1 MNIIQ
6 MKKLSTF
13 IILFLF
19 SSIVFAQIN
28 QEKIDKTL
36 LSKGIDLKANGYIIT
51 SQYTSK
57 NNGVTHVYLR
67 QTVNE
72 IEIFN
77 ANSALHFDKNG
88 NVISFNN
95 SFINNAA
102 GILVDSKNAI
112 DYTQAVSTVATQLG
126 KTVVFSLAKVV
137 NVYNEYVVM
146 DKRASSKEIKSKIYY
161 LLKDNQ
167 LLKVWNVE
175 FYNDQTG
182 DWWNKR
188 VDINTG
194 KIIDENNW
202 KTECDTKKISRKVKK
217 KDSFYFTFP
226 DNESLGKKG
235 NGSYHVYAF
244 PHESPSFGNRTLVNN
259 PANDKASPY
268 GWHDVNGIAGAEYTI
283 TRGNNVFAKED
294 TLDQDS
300 SNGFAPNGGA
310 NLEFD
315 FPVNPANYPTKY
327 VSAAITNLFYW
338 NNIVHD
344 VFYNYGFDE
353 DAGNFQQ
360 KNYQN
365 GIGDDDHVFADA
377 QDGSGTNN
385 ANFSTPPD
393 GYNPRMQMFIWQA
406 GSSNKVFNIISPDS
420 LKGQYLSATGSF
432 GPILNAT
439 GINGDLVIGLDNSTS
454 PNLCCSTIVNNITNK
469 IALIDRGDCFFVNK
483 VYNAQLAGAKAAIII
498 NNIPGA
504 PFSMGSGG
512 NGLDKLITIPSV
524 MISQAF
530 GEQLKNNLNNNVTIN
545 VTLVDSSGGPKY
557 YDSDFDNGVII
568 HEYTHGLSNRL
579 TGGPDNTSCLSNGEQ
594 GGEGWSDFFAL
605 ALTAKATDKPQLGRG
620 IGTYLIGEDT
630 TGTGIRDFPYSRNMS
645 VNPTTYNSI
654 KTNSEVHFVGFVW
667 CTVLYDIFWD
677 LVDKYGFSND
687 IYNGKLGNNKA
698 MQLVM
703 DGLKL
708 QPCSPGFVDA
718 RDAILLADSLN
729 NNFEN
734 KDLLWKAFA
743 RRGLGYKANQGSTN
757 STFDGTESFEI
768 PPPITHEGMNE
779 MIDKRQLKMYP
790 NPTNGIVEIENISG
804 FKIDK
809 ITVLDLTGKEIYTKK
824 ITITD
829 DKIMVDLTSLQ
840 TGMYLINIQLENQQN
855 FTQKIIKE

>member
-1 MNIIQ
+1 
-6 MKKLSTF
+6 MKKLSST
-13 IILFLF
+13 IILLLF
-19 SSIVFAQIN
+19 TSITFAQISK
-28 QEKIDKTL
+28 EKIDETL
-36 LSKGIDLKANGYIIT
+36 ISKGINLKANGYIIS

-57 NNGVTHVYLR
+57 SNGVTHVYFR
-67 QTVNE
+67 QTVNN

-88 NVISFNN
+88 NVVSFNN
-95 SFINNAA
+95 SFINNASN
-102 GILVDSKNAI
+102 IVIEPKNAI
-112 DYTQAVSTVATQLG
+112 NYTQAVTNVASQLG
-126 KTVVFSLAKVV
+126 KKVKFSLAKSK
-137 NVYNEYVVM
+137 NISNEYIVV
-146 DKRASSKEIKSKIYY
+146 DKNASSKEIKSKMFY
-161 LLKDNQ
+161 LLKDS
-167 LLKVWNVE
+167 LLYKVWNVE
-175 FYNDQTG
+175 FYNDKTG

-188 VDINTG
+188 VDVNSG
-194 KIIDENNW
+194 KVIDENNW
-202 KTECDTKKISRKVKK
+202 KTDCDTKKIIKKVKK

-226 DNESLGKKG
+226 ENETLGKTG
-235 NGSYHVYAF
+235 NGSYNVFAIPF
-244 PHESPSFGNRTLVNN
+244 ESPSFGNRTLVNN

-268 GWHDVNGIAGAEYTI
+268 GWHDVNGIAGAEFTT

-300 SNGFAPNGGA
+300 SNGFAPNGGV

-315 FPVNPANYPTKY
+315 FPMNSNDYPTKY

-360 KNYQN
+360 KNYKN
-365 GIGDDDHVFADA
+365 GLGDDDFVFADA

-393 GYNPRMQMFIWQA
+393 GYNPVMQMFIWQA
-406 GSSNKVFNIISPDS
+406 GSSNNIFNIISPDS
-420 LKGQYLSATGSF
+420 IKGQYLSATSSF
-432 GPILNAT
+432 GPILNAS
-439 GINGDLVIGLDNSTS
+439 GVNGNLEIGLDNTIT
-454 PNLCCSTIVNNITNK
+454 PNLCCSSLVNNLTNK

-524 MISQAF
+524 MISQSF

-557 YDSDFDNGVII
+557 YDSDLDNGVII

-579 TGGPDNTSCLSNGEQ
+579 TGGPNNTSCLSNGEQ

-605 ALTAKATDKPQLGRG
+605 ALTAKATDNPQIGRG

-630 TGTGIRDFPYSRNMS
+630 LGVGIRDYPYSRNMS
-645 VNPTTYNSI
+645 VNPATYNSI

-667 CTVLYDIFWD
+667 CTVLYDILWD

-729 NNFEN
+729 NKFEN

-743 RRGLGYKANQGSTN
+743 RRGLGYKANQGSSN

-768 PPPITHEGMNE
+768 PPPIKNESLDE
-779 MIDKRQLKMYP
+779 MIDKNQLKLFP
-790 NPTNGIVEIENISG
+790 NPSNGIVEIENVSSL
-804 FKIDK
+804 KIDK
-809 ITVLDLTGKEIYTKK
+809 IIVFDLMGKELFTKHFSKPEIKTKLDL
-824 ITITD
+824 
-829 DKIMVDLTSLQ
+829 SSFQ
-840 TGMYLINIQLENQQN
+840 NGMYLINIILENNQK